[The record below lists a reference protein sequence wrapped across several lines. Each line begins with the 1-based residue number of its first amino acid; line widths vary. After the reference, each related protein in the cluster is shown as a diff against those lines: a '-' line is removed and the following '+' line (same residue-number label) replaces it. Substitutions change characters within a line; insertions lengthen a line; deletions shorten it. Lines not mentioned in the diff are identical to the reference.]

1 MATFNGNTYFVS
13 EYFESI
19 QVEGNYS
26 GVNSLFL
33 RFHFCNLTC
42 SWCDTKYTWFADS
55 GKFEPYTAEQLKQL
69 ILSHQ
74 SPHIILTG
82 GEPTLYKL
90 DDLVVHKKKYHVE
103 TNGTYIPTEP
113 LDVVLANQTRFLR
126 EAMDE
131 AVISAFNWVVS
142 PKLSNSQQEINERSL
157 DFWSK
162 KNYCI
167 FKFIARNEAD
177 LDEVQILMSRFN
189 INPGK
194 VYIGLEGQTLQS
206 QLKPELVNEI
216 VRRGLNFS
224 PRLHVIL
231 WGAKRRK

>member
-1 MATFNGNTYFVS
+1 MISKGYTYFVS

-19 QVEGNYS
+19 QGEGNYS

-42 SWCDTKYTWFADS
+42 GWCDTKYTWFADS
-55 GKFEPYTAEQLKQL
+55 GKFEPYTSEQLKQL
-69 ILSHQ
+69 ISSHS
-74 SPHIILTG
+74 SPHVILTG

-90 DDLVVHKKKYHVE
+90 DDLVVPGKKYHVE
-103 TNGTYIPTEP
+103 TNGAYIPTEP
-113 LDVVLANQTRFLR
+113 LDVILANQNRFLR
-126 EAMDE
+126 GAMDE
-131 AVISAFNWVVS
+131 AIINQFNWVIS
-142 PKLSNSQQEINERSL
+142 PKLSNSQQEINERSIH
-157 DFWSK
+157 FWSQ

-167 FKFIARNEAD
+167 FKFITRNETD
-177 LDEVQILMSRFN
+177 LDEVQTLLSRFN
-189 INPGK
+189 IDPTK

-206 QLKPELVNEI
+206 QLKPDLVNEI
-216 VRRGLNFS
+216 VRRGFNFS